1 MKSEDNPNKRSSLL
15 PFFFLFLCV
24 RVTEAE
30 KVRQPFVSFEIYMEK
45 KGKRTIA
52 LLHSKPLKLQ
62 PQAIPHRSFSSL

>member
-45 KGKRTIA
+45 KGKRAIA